1 MKHWNDNFLGLV
13 TTGDKIK
20 ENETKQDCFRVAEIN
35 KIAPLNAEKRY
46 FLEFWAC
53 LQWIWYVNDRALYW
67 ARDQEQSSE
76 VVWM

>member
-35 KIAPLNAEKRY
+35 KIAPLNAEKR
-46 FLEFWAC
+46 FFFRILSLFAMNLVC
-53 LQWIWYVNDRALYW
+53 
-67 ARDQEQSSE
+67 
-76 VVWM
+76 